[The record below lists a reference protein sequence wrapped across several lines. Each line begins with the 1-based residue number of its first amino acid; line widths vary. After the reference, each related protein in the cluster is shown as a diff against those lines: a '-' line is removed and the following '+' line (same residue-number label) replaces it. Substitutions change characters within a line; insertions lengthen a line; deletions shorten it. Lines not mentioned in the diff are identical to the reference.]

1 MTAVFV
7 AAGGNIAP
15 LEKLQLAAAE
25 LRAAFPDSRFSPWYQ
40 NKAAG
45 FTGEDFVN
53 FVVGFS
59 TQDPVEHVLAVLH
72 RIESLCGRARDAPRW
87 APRAMDLDILLFGD
101 LIRNEARLV
110 LPRPDLLKRAYMLG
124 PLADIAPEYIHPLA
138 GLSIAEL
145 WRRFDQAEHPLH
157 RLPMP

>member
-7 AAGGNIAP
+7 AAGSNIAP
-15 LEKLQLAAAE
+15 LEKLRLAARE
-25 LRAAFPDSRFSPWYQ
+25 LQAAFPNSHFSPWYQ

-45 FTGEDFVN
+45 FAGEDFIN

-59 TQDPVEHVLAVLH
+59 TQDSVEQVLAVLH

-124 PLADIAPEYIHPLA
+124 PLADIAPEYIHPMA
-138 GLSIAEL
+138 GLSIVEL
-145 WRRFDQAEHPLH
+145 WRQFDQAAHPLH
-157 RLPMP
+157 RVQVP